1 MVVGR
6 WPCHCSCSP
15 LKAISFKPSLL
26 KRETKGK
33 ACLSKKVRV
42 LSLKIFHSSDNSH
55 SAFLL
60 KAVGQWPC
68 HCSHFPLKVIFF
80 KLSLALLEL
89 IMQRELNRKNTNLWQ
104 KWVLSANIFHSSI
117 SGSHHPFP
125 LKAVGRWPCQWL
137 CSTMWMESTPLKV
150 ISYKCSFP
158 SWEPRIW
165 VLQRNSRRRKTISK
179 NLSFVWKNILLSVA
193 TPTTFS
199 PDGCP
204 LVNSALSQ
212 ILEASSSD

>member
-1 MVVGR
+1 MERREFLFSHWSGQTNPYTSGCQHQTGV
-6 WPCHCSCSP
+6 P
-15 LKAISFKPSLL
+15 LRTTVSSKGVSIVWSLNALQIPATALTRILSFEGCRATTLSLL
-26 KRETKGK
+26 PLNTEGHFFQTFPLEKGISRK
-33 ACLSKKVRV
+33 SMPLWKIRV

-68 HCSHFPLKVIFF
+68 HCSHFPLKVISF

-89 IMQRELNRKNTNLWQ
+89 IMQGELNRKNTNLGQ

-125 LKAVGRWPCQWL
+125 LKAVGRWPCQWF

-158 SWEPRIW
+158 S
-165 VLQRNSRRRKTISK
+165 
-179 NLSFVWKNILLSVA
+179 
-193 TPTTFS
+193 
-199 PDGCP
+199 
-204 LVNSALSQ
+204 
-212 ILEASSSD
+212 